1 MEQTPKA
8 NRVHIGFFGR
18 CNAGKSTLINMLT
31 DQPVSLVSDVAGTT
45 TDPVSKSMEILPLG
59 PVVITDTAGIDDT
72 TELGTLRMEKTEE
85 VVKKINLAVY
95 VLRTDEEPT
104 SDDMHWLGL
113 LKQNNVP
120 IALFVNEIKS
130 HISNK
135 TVDNL
140 KKNSSNQTDEDT
152 NIQINENVNT
162 QINENV
168 DTQINENAD
177 TQIGEGA
184 LIDSYLVNHKALGD
198 LATVIGSA
206 DFTSNAKRLELLDLL
221 GGLTPLDVEGE
232 QTLLQDLVEE
242 GDAIILV
249 CPIDSAAPKGRLIL
263 PQVQTIREVL
273 DYKGLALVCQTE
285 ELPAII
291 NSLKKPPKMV
301 ICDSQAFDRV
311 DELTPHT
318 IPLTSFSIL
327 MARFKGKLQDLV
339 AGVNAI
345 KNLKPGSKVLISEG
359 CTHRRQC
366 DDIGTVK
373 IPNLLKKQGH
383 TELQLEFTS
392 GGAFPKDVSQYDL
405 IIHCGACMLTRREVL
420 RRIEC
425 AVVQGTPI
433 VNYGVLIAALHGI
446 LERAI
451 SPFVEELKG

>member
-8 NRVHIGFFGR
+8 NRIHIGFFGR

-45 TDPVSKSMEILPLG
+45 TDPVSKAMEILPLG

-72 TELGTLRMEKTEE
+72 TELGALRMEKTEE

-113 LKQNNVP
+113 LKQNNIPV
-120 IALFVNEIKS
+120 ALFINEI
-130 HISNK
+130 NA
-135 TVDNL
+135 VPNNL
-140 KKNSSNQTDEDT
+140 TESKASVGRD
-152 NIQINENVNT
+152 IL
-162 QINENV
+162 
-168 DTQINENAD
+168 
-177 TQIGEGA
+177 GERYIAEHTG
-184 LIDSYLVNHKALGD
+184 LSDLV
-198 LATVIGSA
+198 TVIGSA
-206 DFTSNAKRLELLDLL
+206 DFTSDAKRLELLDLL

-232 QTLLQDLVEE
+232 QTLLQGLVEE
-242 GDAIILV
+242 GDTIILV

-263 PQVQTIREVL
+263 PQVQTIREIL
-273 DYKGLALVCQTE
+273 DHKGLALVCQTE
-285 ELPAII
+285 ELPAMIH
-291 NSLKKPPKMV
+291 SLKNPPKMV

-311 DELTPHT
+311 DELTPDS

-339 AGVNAI
+339 AGVKAI
-345 KNLKPGSKVLISEG
+345 KNLKAGSKVLISEG

-383 TELQLEFTS
+383 TDLQLEFTS

-451 SPFVEELKG
+451 SPFVDELEG

>member
-31 DQPVSLVSDVAGTT
+31 DQPVSLVSEVAGTT

-104 SDDMHWLGL
+104 ADDMHWLGL

-120 IALFVNEIKS
+120 IALFINEINAEIDKENNKENN
-130 HISNK
+130 IENK
-135 TVDNL
+135 TDASTYVE
-140 KKNSSNQTDEDT
+140 T
-152 NIQINENVNT
+152 
-162 QINENV
+162 
-168 DTQINENAD
+168 
-177 TQIGEGA
+177 
-184 LIDSYLVNHKALGD
+184 HKGLSE

-206 DFTSNAKRLELLDLL
+206 DFTSNEKRLELLDLL
-221 GGLTPLDVEGE
+221 GGLTPLDVEGD
-232 QTLLQDLVEE
+232 QTLLQGLVEE
-242 GDAIILV
+242 GDTIILV

-263 PQVQTIREVL
+263 PQVQTIREIL

-285 ELPAII
+285 ELPAMI

-311 DELTPHT
+311 DELTPDT

-339 AGVNAI
+339 AGVEAI
-345 KNLKPGSKVLISEG
+345 KNLKAGSKVLISEG

-383 TELQLEFTS
+383 TDLQLEFTS

-451 SPFVEELKG
+451 SPFIDEIKG

>member
-31 DQPVSLVSDVAGTT
+31 DQPVSLVSEVAGTT

-59 PVVITDTAGIDDT
+59 PVVITDTPGIDDT
-72 TELGTLRMEKTEE
+72 SELGALRIEKSEE
-85 VVKKINLAVY
+85 IIKKINLAVY
-95 VLRTDEEPT
+95 VLRNDEAPT
-104 SDDMHWLGL
+104 ADDMMWLNK

-120 IALFVNEIKS
+120 IALFINEINAS
-130 HISNK
+130 DSESTHNNDSNG
-135 TVDNL
+135 N
-140 KKNSSNQTDEDT
+140 DT
-152 NIQINENVNT
+152 NPNY
-162 QINENV
+162 V
-168 DTQINENAD
+168 D
-177 TQIGEGA
+177 G
-184 LIDSYLVNHKALGD
+184 YPD
-198 LATVIGSA
+198 LSAIATVVGST
-206 DFTSNAKRLELLDLL
+206 DFTSNRDRLTLLDLL

-232 QTLLQDLVEE
+232 QSLLQGLVDP

-263 PQVQTIREVL
+263 PQVQTIREIL
-273 DYKGLALVCQTE
+273 DHKGLALVCQTE
-285 ELPAII
+285 ELPTML
-291 NSLKKPPKMV
+291 SKLSQKPKLV
-301 ICDSQAFDRV
+301 ITDSQAFEAV
-311 DELTPHT
+311 NALTPAD

-339 AGVNAI
+339 TGVKALN
-345 KNLKPGSKVLISEG
+345 NLKPGARVLISEG

-373 IPNLLKKQGH
+373 IPMWLKKKGH
-383 TELQLEFTS
+383 TDLQLEFTS
-392 GGAFPKDVSQYDL
+392 GGAFPKDVSGYDL

-420 RRIEC
+420 RRIDC

-433 VNYGVLIAALHGI
+433 VNYGVLIASLHGI

-451 SPFVEELKG
+451 SPFMDELDRKGFEC

>member
-31 DQPVSLVSDVAGTT
+31 DQPVSLVSEVAGTT

-72 TELGTLRMEKTEE
+72 TELGALRMEKTEE

-120 IALFVNEIKS
+120 IALFINEI
-130 HISNK
+130 N
-135 TVDNL
+135 TDN
-140 KKNSSNQTDEDT
+140 TD
-152 NIQINENVNT
+152 NT
-162 QINENV
+162 
-168 DTQINENAD
+168 DNAD
-177 TQIGEGA
+177 KVESNTANKEKVESNTASKDKVESDTSDYIK
-184 LIDSYLVNHKALGD
+184 SYKGLGD
-198 LATVIGSA
+198 LATVISSA
-206 DFTSNAKRLELLDLL
+206 DFTSNEKRLELLDLL
-221 GGLTPLDVEGE
+221 GGLTPLDIEGE
-232 QTLLQDLVEE
+232 QTLLQGLVEE

-263 PQVQTIREVL
+263 PQVQTIREIL

-285 ELPAII
+285 ELPSMI
-291 NSLKKPPKMV
+291 NSLKHPPKMV

-383 TELQLEFTS
+383 TDLQLEFTS

-451 SPFVEELKG
+451 SPFIEELKE

>member
-31 DQPVSLVSDVAGTT
+31 DQPVSLVSEVAGTT

-95 VLRTDEEPT
+95 VLRADEEPT
-104 SDDMHWLGL
+104 ADDMHWLGL

-120 IALFVNEIKS
+120 IALFVNEINAENKEKVESNTANKEKVESNTASKDKVESNTSDYIKS
-130 HISNK
+130 HK
-135 TVDNL
+135 
-140 KKNSSNQTDEDT
+140 
-152 NIQINENVNT
+152 
-162 QINENV
+162 
-168 DTQINENAD
+168 
-177 TQIGEGA
+177 G
-184 LIDSYLVNHKALGD
+184 LGD

-206 DFTSNAKRLELLDLL
+206 DFTSSVKRLELLDLL
-221 GGLTPLDVEGE
+221 GGLTPLDVEGD
-232 QTLLQDLVEE
+232 QTLLQGLVEE
-242 GDAIILV
+242 GDTIILV

-263 PQVQTIREVL
+263 PQVQTIREIL

-285 ELPAII
+285 ELPAMI
-291 NSLKKPPKMV
+291 NSLKYPPKMV

-311 DELTPHT
+311 DELTPDT

-339 AGVNAI
+339 AGVKAI

-383 TELQLEFTS
+383 TGLQLEFTS

-451 SPFVEELKG
+451 SPFIDEIKG

>member
-72 TELGTLRMEKTEE
+72 TELGALRMEKTEE

-95 VLRTDEEPT
+95 VLRTDEEPS

-120 IALFVNEIKS
+120 VALFVNEINTENKEKVELNTANTDKVELNTADKEKLESNTSAYIKS
-130 HISNK
+130 HKGLS
-135 TVDNL
+135 
-140 KKNSSNQTDEDT
+140 
-152 NIQINENVNT
+152 
-162 QINENV
+162 
-168 DTQINENAD
+168 
-177 TQIGEGA
+177 
-184 LIDSYLVNHKALGD
+184 D

-232 QTLLQDLVEE
+232 QTLLQGLVEE

-263 PQVQTIREVL
+263 PQVQTIREIL

-285 ELPAII
+285 ELPSMI
-291 NSLKKPPKMV
+291 NSLSHPPKMV

-383 TELQLEFTS
+383 TDLQLEFTS

-451 SPFVEELKG
+451 SPFIDEIKG

>member
-8 NRVHIGFFGR
+8 NRIHIGFFGR

-45 TDPVSKSMEILPLG
+45 TDPVSKAMEILPLG

-72 TELGTLRMEKTEE
+72 TELGALRMEKTEE

-120 IALFVNEIKS
+120 VALFINEI
-130 HISNK
+130 NA
-135 TVDNL
+135 VPNNL
-140 KKNSSNQTDEDT
+140 TESKASVGRDILGERY
-152 NIQINENVNT
+152 I
-162 QINENV
+162 
-168 DTQINENAD
+168 AD
-177 TQIGEGA
+177 HTG
-184 LIDSYLVNHKALGD
+184 LSDLV
-198 LATVIGSA
+198 TVIGSA
-206 DFTSNAKRLELLDLL
+206 DFTSDAKRLELLDLL

-232 QTLLQDLVEE
+232 QTLLQGLVEE
-242 GDAIILV
+242 GDTIILV

-263 PQVQTIREVL
+263 PQVQTIREIL
-273 DYKGLALVCQTE
+273 DHKGLALVCQTE
-285 ELPAII
+285 ELPAMIH
-291 NSLKKPPKMV
+291 SLKNPPKMV

-311 DELTPHT
+311 DELTPDS

-339 AGVNAI
+339 AGVKAI
-345 KNLKPGSKVLISEG
+345 KNLKAGSKVLISEG

-373 IPNLLKKQGH
+373 IPNLLKKQGY
-383 TELQLEFTS
+383 TDLQLEFTS

-451 SPFVEELKG
+451 SPFVDELKG

>member
-31 DQPVSLVSDVAGTT
+31 DQPVSLVSEIAGTT

-85 VVKKINLAVY
+85 VVKKINLSVY

-104 SDDMHWLGL
+104 ADDMHWLGL

-120 IALFVNEIKS
+120 IALFINEINAEIDKENDKENN
-130 HISNK
+130 IENK
-135 TVDNL
+135 TDASTYVE
-140 KKNSSNQTDEDT
+140 T
-152 NIQINENVNT
+152 
-162 QINENV
+162 
-168 DTQINENAD
+168 
-177 TQIGEGA
+177 
-184 LIDSYLVNHKALGD
+184 HKGLSE

-206 DFTSNAKRLELLDLL
+206 DFTSKVKRLELLDLL
-221 GGLTPLDVEGE
+221 GGLTPLDVEGD
-232 QTLLQDLVEE
+232 QTLLQGLVEE
-242 GDAIILV
+242 GDTIILV

-263 PQVQTIREVL
+263 PQVQTIREIL

-285 ELPAII
+285 ELPAMI
-291 NSLKKPPKMV
+291 NSLKYPPKMV

-311 DELTPHT
+311 DELTPDT

-339 AGVNAI
+339 AGVEAV
-345 KNLKPGSKVLISEG
+345 KNLKAGSKVLISEG

-383 TELQLEFTS
+383 TDLQLEFTS

-433 VNYGVLIAALHGI
+433 VNYGVLIATLHGI

-451 SPFVEELKG
+451 SPFIDEIKG

>member
-72 TELGTLRMEKTEE
+72 TELGALRMEKTEE

-120 IALFVNEIKS
+120 VALFVNEINTENKEKVELNTANTDKVELNTADKEKHESNTSAYIKS
-130 HISNK
+130 HKGLS
-135 TVDNL
+135 
-140 KKNSSNQTDEDT
+140 
-152 NIQINENVNT
+152 
-162 QINENV
+162 
-168 DTQINENAD
+168 
-177 TQIGEGA
+177 
-184 LIDSYLVNHKALGD
+184 D

-206 DFTSNAKRLELLDLL
+206 DFTSHEKRIELLDLL

-232 QTLLQDLVEE
+232 QTLLQGLVEE

-263 PQVQTIREVL
+263 PQVQTIREIL

-285 ELPAII
+285 ELPSMI
-291 NSLKKPPKMV
+291 NSLTHPPKMV

-383 TELQLEFTS
+383 TDLQIEFTS

-451 SPFVEELKG
+451 SPFIDEIKG

>member
-8 NRVHIGFFGR
+8 NRIHIGFFGR

-45 TDPVSKSMEILPLG
+45 TDPVSKAMEILPLG

-72 TELGTLRMEKTEE
+72 TELGALRMEKTEE

-120 IALFVNEIKS
+120 VALFINEI
-130 HISNK
+130 NA
-135 TVDNL
+135 VPNNL
-140 KKNSSNQTDEDT
+140 TESKASVGRDILGERY
-152 NIQINENVNT
+152 I
-162 QINENV
+162 
-168 DTQINENAD
+168 AD
-177 TQIGEGA
+177 HTGLSE
-184 LIDSYLVNHKALGD
+184 LV
-198 LATVIGSA
+198 TVIGSA
-206 DFTSNAKRLELLDLL
+206 EFTSDAKRLELLDLL

-232 QTLLQDLVEE
+232 QTLLQGLVEE
-242 GDAIILV
+242 GDTIILV
-249 CPIDSAAPKGRLIL
+249 CPIDSAASKGRLIL
-263 PQVQTIREVL
+263 PQVQTIREIL
-273 DYKGLALVCQTE
+273 DHKGLALVCQTE
-285 ELPAII
+285 ELPAMIH
-291 NSLKKPPKMV
+291 SLKNPPKMV

-311 DELTPHT
+311 DELTPDS

-339 AGVNAI
+339 AGVKAI
-345 KNLKPGSKVLISEG
+345 KNLKAGSKVLISEG

-373 IPNLLKKQGH
+373 IPNLLKKQGY
-383 TELQLEFTS
+383 TDLQLEFTS

-451 SPFVEELKG
+451 SPFVDELEG

>member
-31 DQPVSLVSDVAGTT
+31 DQPVSLVSEVAGTT

-104 SDDMHWLGL
+104 ADDMHWLGL

-120 IALFVNEIKS
+120 IALFINEINAEVDKENDKENN
-130 HISNK
+130 IENK
-135 TVDNL
+135 TDASIYVE
-140 KKNSSNQTDEDT
+140 T
-152 NIQINENVNT
+152 
-162 QINENV
+162 
-168 DTQINENAD
+168 
-177 TQIGEGA
+177 
-184 LIDSYLVNHKALGD
+184 HKGLSE

-206 DFTSNAKRLELLDLL
+206 DFTSKAKRLELLDLL
-221 GGLTPLDVEGE
+221 GGLTPLDVEGD
-232 QTLLQDLVEE
+232 QTLLQGLVEE
-242 GDAIILV
+242 GDTIILV

-263 PQVQTIREVL
+263 PQVQTIREIL

-285 ELPAII
+285 ELPAMI
-291 NSLKKPPKMV
+291 NSLKYSPKMV

-311 DELTPHT
+311 DELTPDT

-339 AGVNAI
+339 AGVEAI
-345 KNLKPGSKVLISEG
+345 KNLKAGSKMLISEG

-373 IPNLLKKQGH
+373 IPNLLKKQGY
-383 TELQLEFTS
+383 TDLQLEFTS

-451 SPFVEELKG
+451 SPFIDEING

>member
-1 MEQTPKA
+1 MEQTPKG

-31 DQPVSLVSDVAGTT
+31 DQPVSLVSEVAGTT

-104 SDDMHWLGL
+104 ADDMHWLGL

-120 IALFVNEIKS
+120 IALFINEINAEVDKENDKENN
-130 HISNK
+130 IENK
-135 TVDNL
+135 TDASIYVE
-140 KKNSSNQTDEDT
+140 T
-152 NIQINENVNT
+152 
-162 QINENV
+162 
-168 DTQINENAD
+168 
-177 TQIGEGA
+177 
-184 LIDSYLVNHKALGD
+184 HKGLSE

-206 DFTSNAKRLELLDLL
+206 DFTSQDKRLELLDLL
-221 GGLTPLDVEGE
+221 GGLTPLDVEGD
-232 QTLLQDLVEE
+232 QTLLQGLVEE
-242 GDAIILV
+242 GDTIILV

-263 PQVQTIREVL
+263 PQVQTIREIL

-285 ELPAII
+285 ELPAMI
-291 NSLKKPPKMV
+291 NSLKNPPKMV

-311 DELTPHT
+311 DELTPDT

-339 AGVNAI
+339 AGVEAI

-383 TELQLEFTS
+383 TDLQLEFTS

-451 SPFVEELKG
+451 SPFIDEIKG

>member
-72 TELGTLRMEKTEE
+72 TELGALRMEKTEQ

-120 IALFVNEIKS
+120 VALFVNEINTENKEKVELNTANTDKVELNTADKEKLESNTSAYIKS
-130 HISNK
+130 HKGLS
-135 TVDNL
+135 
-140 KKNSSNQTDEDT
+140 
-152 NIQINENVNT
+152 
-162 QINENV
+162 
-168 DTQINENAD
+168 
-177 TQIGEGA
+177 
-184 LIDSYLVNHKALGD
+184 D

-206 DFTSNAKRLELLDLL
+206 DFTSNTKRIELLDLL

-232 QTLLQDLVEE
+232 QTLLQGLVEE

-263 PQVQTIREVL
+263 PQVQTIREIL

-285 ELPAII
+285 DLPSMI
-291 NSLKKPPKMV
+291 NSLTHPPKMV

-383 TELQLEFTS
+383 TDLQLEFTS

-451 SPFVEELKG
+451 SPFIDEIKG

>member
-1 MEQTPKA
+1 MEQTPKG

-31 DQPVSLVSDVAGTT
+31 DQPVSLVSEVAGTT

-72 TELGTLRMEKTEE
+72 TEFGTLRMEKTEE

-104 SDDMHWLGL
+104 ADDMHWLGL

-120 IALFVNEIKS
+120 IALFINEINDINAINAENKGDV
-130 HISNK
+130 IS
-135 TVDNL
+135 
-140 KKNSSNQTDEDT
+140 DT
-152 NIQINENVNT
+152 SAYVET
-162 QINENV
+162 YK
-168 DTQINENAD
+168 
-177 TQIGEGA
+177 G
-184 LIDSYLVNHKALGD
+184 LSD

-206 DFTSNAKRLELLDLL
+206 DFTSKAKRLELLDLL
-221 GGLTPLDVEGE
+221 GGLTPLDVEGD
-232 QTLLQDLVEE
+232 QTLLQGLVEE
-242 GDAIILV
+242 GDTIILV

-263 PQVQTIREVL
+263 PQVQTIREIL

-285 ELPAII
+285 ELPAMI
-291 NSLKKPPKMV
+291 NSLKYPPKMV

-311 DELTPHT
+311 DELTPDT

-339 AGVNAI
+339 AGVEAI

-383 TELQLEFTS
+383 TDLQLEFTS

-451 SPFVEELKG
+451 SPFIDEIKG

>member
-31 DQPVSLVSDVAGTT
+31 DQPVSLVSEVAGTT

-95 VLRTDEEPT
+95 VLRADEEPT
-104 SDDMHWLGL
+104 ADDMHWLGL

-120 IALFVNEIKS
+120 IALFINEINAEIDKENDKENN
-130 HISNK
+130 IENK
-135 TVDNL
+135 TDASTYVE
-140 KKNSSNQTDEDT
+140 T
-152 NIQINENVNT
+152 
-162 QINENV
+162 
-168 DTQINENAD
+168 
-177 TQIGEGA
+177 
-184 LIDSYLVNHKALGD
+184 HKGLSE

-206 DFTSNAKRLELLDLL
+206 DFTSKAKRLELLDLL
-221 GGLTPLDVEGE
+221 GGLTPLDVEGD
-232 QTLLQDLVEE
+232 QTLLQGLVEE
-242 GDAIILV
+242 GDTIILV

-263 PQVQTIREVL
+263 PQVQTIREIL

-285 ELPAII
+285 ELPAMI
-291 NSLKKPPKMV
+291 NSLKYPPKMV

-311 DELTPHT
+311 DELTPST

-339 AGVNAI
+339 AGVEAI

-383 TELQLEFTS
+383 TDLQLEFTS

-451 SPFVEELKG
+451 SPFINEIKG

>member
-8 NRVHIGFFGR
+8 NRIHIGFFGR

-45 TDPVSKSMEILPLG
+45 TDPVSKAMEILPLG

-72 TELGTLRMEKTEE
+72 TELGALRMEKTEE

-120 IALFVNEIKS
+120 VALFINEI
-130 HISNK
+130 NA
-135 TVDNL
+135 VPNNL
-140 KKNSSNQTDEDT
+140 TESKASVGRDILGERY
-152 NIQINENVNT
+152 I
-162 QINENV
+162 
-168 DTQINENAD
+168 AD
-177 TQIGEGA
+177 HTGLSE
-184 LIDSYLVNHKALGD
+184 LV
-198 LATVIGSA
+198 TVIGSA
-206 DFTSNAKRLELLDLL
+206 DFTSDAKRLELLDLL
-221 GGLTPLDVEGE
+221 GGLTPLDVEGG
-232 QTLLQDLVEE
+232 QTLLQGLVEE
-242 GDAIILV
+242 GDTIILV

-263 PQVQTIREVL
+263 PQVQTIREIL
-273 DYKGLALVCQTE
+273 DHKGLALVCQTE
-285 ELPAII
+285 ELPAMIH
-291 NSLKKPPKMV
+291 SLKNPPKMV

-311 DELTPHT
+311 DELTPDS

-339 AGVNAI
+339 AGVKAI
-345 KNLKPGSKVLISEG
+345 KNLKAGSKVLISEG

-373 IPNLLKKQGH
+373 IPNLLKKQGY
-383 TELQLEFTS
+383 TDLQLEFTS

-451 SPFVEELKG
+451 SPFVDELEG

>member
-31 DQPVSLVSDVAGTT
+31 DQPVSLVSEVAGTT

-95 VLRTDEEPT
+95 VLRADEEPT
-104 SDDMHWLGL
+104 TDDMHWLGL

-120 IALFVNEIKS
+120 IALFINEINAEIDKENDKENN
-130 HISNK
+130 IENK
-135 TVDNL
+135 TDASIYVE
-140 KKNSSNQTDEDT
+140 T
-152 NIQINENVNT
+152 
-162 QINENV
+162 
-168 DTQINENAD
+168 
-177 TQIGEGA
+177 
-184 LIDSYLVNHKALGD
+184 HKGLSE

-206 DFTSNAKRLELLDLL
+206 DFTSKVKRLELLDLL
-221 GGLTPLDVEGE
+221 GGLTPLDVEGD
-232 QTLLQDLVEE
+232 QTLLQGLVEE
-242 GDAIILV
+242 GDTIILV

-263 PQVQTIREVL
+263 PQVQTIREIL

-285 ELPAII
+285 ELPAMI
-291 NSLKKPPKMV
+291 NSLKNPPKMV
-301 ICDSQAFDRV
+301 ICDSQAFGRV
-311 DELTPHT
+311 DELTPDT

-339 AGVNAI
+339 AGVEAI
-345 KNLKPGSKVLISEG
+345 KNLKAGSKVLISEG

-383 TELQLEFTS
+383 TDLQLEFTS

-451 SPFVEELKG
+451 SPFIDEIKG

>member
-8 NRVHIGFFGR
+8 NRIHIGFFGR

-45 TDPVSKSMEILPLG
+45 TDPVSKAMEILPLG

-85 VVKKINLAVY
+85 VLKKINLAVY

-120 IALFVNEIKS
+120 VALFINEI
-130 HISNK
+130 NP
-135 TVDNL
+135 VPNNL
-140 KKNSSNQTDEDT
+140 TESKASVGRDILGERY
-152 NIQINENVNT
+152 I
-162 QINENV
+162 
-168 DTQINENAD
+168 AD
-177 TQIGEGA
+177 HTG
-184 LIDSYLVNHKALGD
+184 LSDLV
-198 LATVIGSA
+198 TVIGSA
-206 DFTSNAKRLELLDLL
+206 DFTSDAKRLELLDLL

-232 QTLLQDLVEE
+232 QTLLQGLVEE
-242 GDAIILV
+242 GDTIILV

-263 PQVQTIREVL
+263 PQVQTIREIL
-273 DYKGLALVCQTE
+273 DHKGLALVCQTE
-285 ELPAII
+285 ELPAMIH
-291 NSLKKPPKMV
+291 SLKNPPKMV

-311 DELTPHT
+311 DELTPDS

-339 AGVNAI
+339 TGVKAI
-345 KNLKPGSKVLISEG
+345 KNLKAGSKVLISEG

-383 TELQLEFTS
+383 TDLQLEFTS

-433 VNYGVLIAALHGI
+433 VNYGVLIASLHGI

-451 SPFVEELKG
+451 SPFVDELEG

>member
-31 DQPVSLVSDVAGTT
+31 DQPVSLVSEVAGTT

-104 SDDMHWLGL
+104 ADDMHWLGL

-120 IALFVNEIKS
+120 IALFINEINAENKEVNQEENKEDASAYVES
-130 HISNK
+130 HKGLS
-135 TVDNL
+135 
-140 KKNSSNQTDEDT
+140 E
-152 NIQINENVNT
+152 
-162 QINENV
+162 
-168 DTQINENAD
+168 
-177 TQIGEGA
+177 
-184 LIDSYLVNHKALGD
+184 

-206 DFTSNAKRLELLDLL
+206 DFTSKTKRLELLDLL
-221 GGLTPLDVEGE
+221 GGLTPLDVEGD
-232 QTLLQDLVEE
+232 QTLLQGLVEE

-263 PQVQTIREVL
+263 PQVQTIREIL

-285 ELPAII
+285 ELPAMI
-291 NSLKKPPKMV
+291 NSLKNPPKMV

-318 IPLTSFSIL
+318 ILLTSFSIL

-339 AGVNAI
+339 AGVEAI
-345 KNLKPGSKVLISEG
+345 KNLKPGSRVLISEG

-383 TELQLEFTS
+383 TDLQLEFTS

-451 SPFVEELKG
+451 SPFVDELKG

>member
-8 NRVHIGFFGR
+8 NRIHIGFFGR

-45 TDPVSKSMEILPLG
+45 TDPVSKTMEILPLG

-72 TELGTLRMEKTEE
+72 TELGALRMEKTEE
-85 VVKKINLAVY
+85 VIKKINLAVY

-120 IALFVNEIKS
+120 VALFINEI
-130 HISNK
+130 NA
-135 TVDNL
+135 VPNNL
-140 KKNSSNQTDEDT
+140 TESKASVGRDKLGERY
-152 NIQINENVNT
+152 I
-162 QINENV
+162 
-168 DTQINENAD
+168 AD
-177 TQIGEGA
+177 HTG
-184 LIDSYLVNHKALGD
+184 LSDLV
-198 LATVIGSA
+198 TVIGSA
-206 DFTSNAKRLELLDLL
+206 DFTSDAKRLELLDLL

-232 QTLLQDLVEE
+232 QTLLQGLVGE
-242 GDAIILV
+242 GDTIILV

-263 PQVQTIREVL
+263 PQVQTIREIL
-273 DYKGLALVCQTE
+273 DHKGLALVCQTE
-285 ELPAII
+285 ELPVMIH
-291 NSLKKPPKMV
+291 SLKNPPKMV
-301 ICDSQAFDRV
+301 ICDSQVFDRV
-311 DELTPHT
+311 DELTPDS

-339 AGVNAI
+339 AGVKAI
-345 KNLKPGSKVLISEG
+345 KNLKAGSKVLISEG

-373 IPNLLKKQGH
+373 IPNLLKKQGY
-383 TELQLEFTS
+383 TDLQLEFTS

-451 SPFVEELKG
+451 SPFVDELEG

>member
-72 TELGTLRMEKTEE
+72 TELGALRLEKTEE

-104 SDDMHWLGL
+104 ADDMHWLGL

-120 IALFVNEIKS
+120 IALFVNEINTENKEKVELNTTNTDKVELNTADKEKVELNLANEEKLELKTSAYIKS
-130 HISNK
+130 HKGLS
-135 TVDNL
+135 
-140 KKNSSNQTDEDT
+140 
-152 NIQINENVNT
+152 
-162 QINENV
+162 
-168 DTQINENAD
+168 
-177 TQIGEGA
+177 
-184 LIDSYLVNHKALGD
+184 D

-206 DFTSNAKRLELLDLL
+206 DFTSHEKRMELLDLL

-232 QTLLQDLVEE
+232 QTLLQGLVEE

-263 PQVQTIREVL
+263 PQVQTIREIL

-285 ELPAII
+285 ELPSMI
-291 NSLKKPPKMV
+291 NSLTHPPKMV

-383 TELQLEFTS
+383 TDLQLEFTS

-451 SPFVEELKG
+451 SPFIDEIKG

>member
-8 NRVHIGFFGR
+8 NRIHIGFFGR

-45 TDPVSKSMEILPLG
+45 TDPVSKAMEILPLG

-72 TELGTLRMEKTEE
+72 TELGALRMEKTEE

-95 VLRTDEEPT
+95 VLRTDEEPN

-120 IALFVNEIKS
+120 VALFINEI
-130 HISNK
+130 NA
-135 TVDNL
+135 VPNNL
-140 KKNSSNQTDEDT
+140 TESKASIGRDILGERY
-152 NIQINENVNT
+152 I
-162 QINENV
+162 
-168 DTQINENAD
+168 AD
-177 TQIGEGA
+177 HTG
-184 LIDSYLVNHKALGD
+184 LSDLV
-198 LATVIGSA
+198 TVIGSA
-206 DFTSNAKRLELLDLL
+206 DFTSDAKRLELLDLL

-232 QTLLQDLVEE
+232 QTLLQGLVEE
-242 GDAIILV
+242 GDTIILV

-263 PQVQTIREVL
+263 PQVQTIREIL
-273 DYKGLALVCQTE
+273 DHKGLALVCQTE
-285 ELPAII
+285 ELPAMIH
-291 NSLKKPPKMV
+291 SLKNPPKMV

-311 DELTPHT
+311 DELTPDS

-339 AGVNAI
+339 TGVKAI
-345 KNLKPGSKVLISEG
+345 KNLKAGSKVLISEG

-373 IPNLLKKQGH
+373 IPNLLKKQGY
-383 TELQLEFTS
+383 TDLQLEFTS

-451 SPFVEELKG
+451 SPFVDELEG

>member
-31 DQPVSLVSDVAGTT
+31 DQPVSLVSEVAGTT

-95 VLRTDEEPT
+95 VLRADEEPT
-104 SDDMHWLGL
+104 TDDMHWLGL

-120 IALFVNEIKS
+120 IALFINEINAEIDKENDKENN
-130 HISNK
+130 IENK
-135 TVDNL
+135 TDASIYVE
-140 KKNSSNQTDEDT
+140 T
-152 NIQINENVNT
+152 
-162 QINENV
+162 
-168 DTQINENAD
+168 
-177 TQIGEGA
+177 
-184 LIDSYLVNHKALGD
+184 HKGLSE

-206 DFTSNAKRLELLDLL
+206 DFTSKVKRLELLDLL
-221 GGLTPLDVEGE
+221 GGLTPLDVEGD
-232 QTLLQDLVEE
+232 QTLLQGLVEE
-242 GDAIILV
+242 GDTIILV

-263 PQVQTIREVL
+263 PQVQTIREIL

-285 ELPAII
+285 ELPAMI
-291 NSLKKPPKMV
+291 NSLKYPPKMV
-301 ICDSQAFDRV
+301 ICDSQAFDRI
-311 DELTPHT
+311 DELTPST

-339 AGVNAI
+339 AGVEAI
-345 KNLKPGSKVLISEG
+345 KNLKAGSKVLISEG

-383 TELQLEFTS
+383 TDLQLEFTS

-451 SPFVEELKG
+451 SPFIDEIKG

>member
-120 IALFVNEIKS
+120 IALFVNEINDINEINTENKEKFELNTANTDKVELSTADKEKLESNISAYIKS
-130 HISNK
+130 HKGLS
-135 TVDNL
+135 
-140 KKNSSNQTDEDT
+140 
-152 NIQINENVNT
+152 
-162 QINENV
+162 
-168 DTQINENAD
+168 
-177 TQIGEGA
+177 
-184 LIDSYLVNHKALGD
+184 D

-206 DFTSNAKRLELLDLL
+206 DFTSHEKRIELLDLL
-221 GGLTPLDVEGE
+221 GGLTPLNVEGE
-232 QTLLQDLVEE
+232 QTLLQGLVEE

-249 CPIDSAAPKGRLIL
+249 CPIDSAAPKGRLIM
-263 PQVQTIREVL
+263 PQVQTIREIL

-285 ELPAII
+285 ELPSMI
-291 NSLKKPPKMV
+291 NSLKHPPKMV

-339 AGVNAI
+339 TGVKAI
-345 KNLKPGSKVLISEG
+345 KNLKAGSKVLISEG

-383 TELQLEFTS
+383 TDLQLEFTS

-451 SPFVEELKG
+451 SPFIDEIKG

>member
-31 DQPVSLVSDVAGTT
+31 DQPVSLVSEVAGTT

-72 TELGTLRMEKTEE
+72 SELGALRIGKSEE
-85 VVKKINLAVY
+85 IIKKINIAVY
-95 VLRTDEEPT
+95 VLRNDEAPT
-104 SDDMHWLGL
+104 ADDMMWLNK

-120 IALFVNEIKS
+120 IALFINEINAFDS
-130 HISNK
+130 ESTHGN
-135 TVDNL
+135 
-140 KKNSSNQTDEDT
+140 DT
-152 NIQINENVNT
+152 NPNY
-162 QINENV
+162 V
-168 DTQINENAD
+168 DA
-177 TQIGEGA
+177 
-184 LIDSYLVNHKALGD
+184 YPD
-198 LATVIGSA
+198 LSAIATVVGST
-206 DFTSNAKRLELLDLL
+206 DFTSNRDRLALLDLL

-232 QTLLQDLVEE
+232 QSLLQGLVDP
-242 GDAIILV
+242 GDTIILV

-263 PQVQTIREVL
+263 PQVQTIREIL
-273 DYKGLALVCQTE
+273 DHKGLALVCQTE
-285 ELPAII
+285 ELPTML
-291 NSLKKPPKMV
+291 NKLSQKPKLV
-301 ICDSQAFDRV
+301 ITDSQAFEAV
-311 DELTPHT
+311 NALTPAD

-339 AGVNAI
+339 TGVKALN
-345 KNLKPGSKVLISEG
+345 NLKPGARVLISEG

-373 IPNLLKKQGH
+373 IPMWLKKKGH
-383 TELQLEFTS
+383 TDLQLEFTS
-392 GGAFPKDVSQYDL
+392 GGAFPKDVSGYDL

-420 RRIEC
+420 RRIDC

-433 VNYGVLIAALHGI
+433 VNYGVLIASLHGI

-451 SPFVEELKG
+451 SPFMDELDRKGFEC

>member
-31 DQPVSLVSDVAGTT
+31 DQPVSLVSEVAGTT

-72 TELGTLRMEKTEE
+72 SELGALRIEKSEE
-85 VVKKINLAVY
+85 IIKKINLAVY
-95 VLRTDEEPT
+95 VLRNDEAPT
-104 SDDMHWLGL
+104 ADDMMWLNK

-120 IALFVNEIKS
+120 IALFINEINAS
-130 HISNK
+130 DSESAHDNDSNG
-135 TVDNL
+135 N
-140 KKNSSNQTDEDT
+140 DT
-152 NIQINENVNT
+152 NPNY
-162 QINENV
+162 V
-168 DTQINENAD
+168 DA
-177 TQIGEGA
+177 
-184 LIDSYLVNHKALGD
+184 YPD
-198 LATVIGSA
+198 LSAIATVVGST
-206 DFTSNAKRLELLDLL
+206 DFTSNRDRLTLLDLL

-232 QTLLQDLVEE
+232 QSLLQGLVDP
-242 GDAIILV
+242 GDTIILV

-263 PQVQTIREVL
+263 PQVQTIREIL
-273 DYKGLALVCQTE
+273 DHKGLALVCQTE
-285 ELPAII
+285 ELPTML
-291 NSLKKPPKMV
+291 NKLSQKPKLV
-301 ICDSQAFDRV
+301 ITDSQAFEAV
-311 DELTPHT
+311 NALTPAD

-339 AGVNAI
+339 TGVKALN
-345 KNLKPGSKVLISEG
+345 NLKPGARVLISEG

-373 IPNLLKKQGH
+373 IPMWLKKKGY
-383 TELQLEFTS
+383 TDLQLEFTS
-392 GGAFPKDVSQYDL
+392 GGAFPKDVSGYDL

-420 RRIEC
+420 RRIDC

-433 VNYGVLIAALHGI
+433 VNYGVLIASLHGI

-451 SPFVEELKG
+451 SPFMDELDRKGFEC